1 MLLEKFTEADVE
13 HIAEETL
20 ESYAMGNLH
29 GRPAVEVE
37 EHLFFCDLCR
47 EKLSEETTFS
57 RSTKTAAPML
67 PVERER
73 SWWKWRVLAPAFAA
87 CAVLITLV
95 AVKFPPNGASR
106 VPVAVSLYAMRG
118 PSAEAH
124 APAGRPLVL
133 RPDLGGLREAAQ
145 YDVEVVNSTGGR
157 VWHGVAKLEGETATV
172 PIPAQEK
179 GVYFVRIIL
188 SGEPLREYA
197 LVLSPGN

>member
-1 MLLEKFTEADVE
+1 MFEKFAEVDME

-20 ESYAMGNLH
+20 EIYAMGNLH

-37 EHLFFCDLCR
+37 EHLFFCDVCR
-47 EKLSEETTFS
+47 ERLSEETNFS
-57 RSTKTAAPML
+57 RSIKAAAPML

-87 CAVLITLV
+87 CAPLIVLV
-95 AVKFPPNGASR
+95 AVKFTPNGASR
-106 VPVAVSLYAMRG
+106 APVAVSLYSMRG

-133 RPDLGGLREAAQ
+133 RPDLGGIPEAAQ

-157 VWHGVAKLEGETATV
+157 IWHGIAKPEGETATV
-172 PIPAQEK
+172 PIPAQRK

-197 LVLSPGN
+197 LVVDASR